1 MTLKEKVSPE
11 GLVPEHERIPVLIIH
26 PHLLIWNFLLLE
38 PLGSHLLSL
47 HHVAGELLGLEHMD
61 LHVDWISHELE
72 INDGAGGQVA
82 GGDAQA
88 ALLAQLPCS
97 CFGNGFPLLYF
108 PSKAIPFSFAKL
120 PGETHKPHSSLNS
133 LAAASGMVSP
143 FSTFPPK
150 PFHFPLPKP
159 LFFIPS
165 NTSPCLRRN
174 TRVKCFFA

>member
-11 GLVPEHERIPVLIIH
+11 GLVPEHERIPVPVIR
-26 PHLLIWNFLLLE
+26 PHHRVRNFLLLE

-61 LHVDWISHELE
+61 LHVDWISHKLE

-88 ALLAQLPCS
+88 TLLAQLPCS

-108 PSKAIPFSFAKL
+108 PSKAIPFSFAKTSLFHSKQHFSL
-120 PGETHKPHSSLNS
+120 PSQEHQGQKLFRLSHISFKVLYSSS
-133 LAAASGMVSP
+133 VA
-143 FSTFPPK
+143 
-150 PFHFPLPKP
+150 
-159 LFFIPS
+159 
-165 NTSPCLRRN
+165 
-174 TRVKCFFA
+174 